1 MIDTAEVLLELFVA
15 DDPVAVVAVCCC
27 VDLSVTRFFKYNFG
41 HLFMWFDKI
50 FGTYRDPKEFAPKPF
65 NEGV

>member
-1 MIDTAEVLLELFVA
+1 MIDTADALVELFVA
-15 DDPVAVVAVCCC
+15 DDPSCCCC
-27 VDLSVTRFFKYNFG
+27 VDRSMVRFFKYNFG

-50 FGTYRDPKEFAPKPF
+50 FGTYRDPKEFAPKSF